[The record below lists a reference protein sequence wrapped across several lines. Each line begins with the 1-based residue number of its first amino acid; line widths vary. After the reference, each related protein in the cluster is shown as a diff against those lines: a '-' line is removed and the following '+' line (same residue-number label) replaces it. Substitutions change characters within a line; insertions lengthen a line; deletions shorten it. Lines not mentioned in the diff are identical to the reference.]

1 MKKKHEHIIQ
11 SVRPGSIAEE
21 LGIEPGDI
29 LLEIDGQ
36 VIEDIFDYQ
45 FYVESEELLVVIR
58 KANGEEWELEIE
70 KDVDEDLGID
80 FGKGLMDEYHSCHN
94 KCIFCF
100 IDQMP
105 PGMRDTL
112 YFKDDDSRLS
122 FLQGNYVTLTNMSEK
137 DMNRIVRYRLE
148 PINISFQTTNPEL
161 RCKMLHNRFAGE
173 ALKKVDI
180 LYQGGIE
187 MNGQIVLCRGVNDG
201 EELERSIRDLT
212 QYLPLLR
219 SVSVVPVGLSKY
231 RDGLYPLEP
240 FTKEEAKE
248 VIRTIEKWQKKVYA
262 EYGIHFIHAGDE
274 WYLLAEEE
282 VPEEE
287 RYDGYLQLENGV
299 GMLRLLFNEFEEGY
313 AKLEDG
319 VHQEEISLATAKLA
333 YPYLERMAKKMEEK
347 YKEVIRTI
355 EKWQKKVYAEYGI
368 HFIHAGDEWYL
379 LAEEEVP
386 EEERYDGY
394 LQLENGVGMLRL
406 LFNEFEEGYAK
417 LEDGVHQEEIS
428 LATAKLAYPYLE
440 RMAKKM
446 EEKYKG
452 LKVHTYCIR
461 NDFFGERITV
471 SGLITGQDLMK
482 QLKDQPLGSRLLIP
496 CNMLKMDEDIF
507 LDDYTLKEVSD
518 TLQVPIDIVKSSGQD
533 LIDAILG
540 VAGSNPTDIDDN
552 QMKDRRIT
560 TA

>member
-1 MKKKHEHIIQ
+1 
-11 SVRPGSIAEE
+11 
-21 LGIEPGDI
+21 
-29 LLEIDGQ
+29 
-36 VIEDIFDYQ
+36 
-45 FYVESEELLVVIR
+45 
-58 KANGEEWELEIE
+58 
-70 KDVDEDLGID
+70 
-80 FGKGLMDEYHSCHN
+80 
-94 KCIFCF
+94 
-100 IDQMP
+100 
-105 PGMRDTL
+105 
-112 YFKDDDSRLS
+112 
-122 FLQGNYVTLTNMSEK
+122 
-137 DMNRIVRYRLE
+137 MNRIVRYRLE

-161 RCKMLHNRFAGE
+161 RCKMLHNRFAGD

-333 YPYLERMAKKMEEK
+333 YPY
-347 YKEVIRTI
+347 
-355 EKWQKKVYAEYGI
+355 
-368 HFIHAGDEWYL
+368 
-379 LAEEEVP
+379 
-386 EEERYDGY
+386 
-394 LQLENGVGMLRL
+394 
-406 LFNEFEEGYAK
+406 
-417 LEDGVHQEEIS
+417 S
-428 LATAKLAYPYLE
+428 
-440 RMAKKM
+440 
-446 EEKYKG
+446 
-452 LKVHTYCIR
+452 
-461 NDFFGERITV
+461 
-471 SGLITGQDLMK
+471 
-482 QLKDQPLGSRLLIP
+482 
-496 CNMLKMDEDIF
+496 
-507 LDDYTLKEVSD
+507 
-518 TLQVPIDIVKSSGQD
+518 
-533 LIDAILG
+533 
-540 VAGSNPTDIDDN
+540 
-552 QMKDRRIT
+552 
-560 TA
+560 